1 MGGWLVLVL
10 IGRGIVKD
18 IVDLYVMLWEV
29 TRLQSF
35 KDKESFGT
43 KTRRPGKGICSP
55 APAPA
60 LPLLPGSRQAHV
72 VRPRGQPLHL
82 PGGQVSSMMTGQVS
96 GMMTSQVPTW
106 ARKAVA
112 SSSWSQDRP
121 TRICKLYKVV
131 VLCGNACYPVV
142 PGGVEGVELGVLCS
156 GT

>member
-43 KTRRPGKGICSP
+43 KTRRPGKCICSP

-96 GMMTSQVPTW
+96 GVRYDDKSG
-106 ARKAVA
+106 AHLGKEG
-112 SSSWSQDRP
+112 
-121 TRICKLYKVV
+121 
-131 VLCGNACYPVV
+131 CGELLLV
-142 PGGVEGVELGVLCS
+142 PGQAYPYLQVV
-156 GT
+156 